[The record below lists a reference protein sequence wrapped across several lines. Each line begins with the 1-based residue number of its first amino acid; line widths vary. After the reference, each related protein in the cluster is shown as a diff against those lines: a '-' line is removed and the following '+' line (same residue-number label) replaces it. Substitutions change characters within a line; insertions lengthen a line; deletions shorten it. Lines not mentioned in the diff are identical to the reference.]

1 MCRTIMAKDWSLGT
15 QLQASEIIRDCVTS
29 DDRMVQIRVREETA
43 EKLRLLLEPVDSEE
57 QARRIL
63 TQFRADLGLPPAE
76 NSNA

>member
-1 MCRTIMAKDWSLGT
+1 MAKDWSWDT
-15 QLQASEIIRDCVTS
+15 QLQASEIIRDCAPQEDHKT
-29 DDRMVQIRVREETA
+29 REETA

-63 TQFRADLGLPPAE
+63 TQFRADLGRPPTE